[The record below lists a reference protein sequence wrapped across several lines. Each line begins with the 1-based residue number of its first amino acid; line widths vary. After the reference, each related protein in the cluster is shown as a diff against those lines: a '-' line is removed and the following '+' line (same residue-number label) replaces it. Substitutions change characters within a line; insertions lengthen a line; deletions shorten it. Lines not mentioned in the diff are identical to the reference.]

1 MAEED
6 IAELVEQYI
15 RNLFEIEPK
24 GRGRQTRDEIL
35 EYHKQYYIKNKD
47 KIRQSCECCY
57 CGTTFADKCGYT
69 RHLKRNL
76 KCKLRRAEDKLARL
90 EANSTEENVSSSS
103 SSAPRDTPARDGRD
117 FLNLL

>member
-35 EYHKQYYIKNKD
+35 EYHKQYYIKKQGQD
-47 KIRQSCECCY
+47 KAVMRVLLLWDHLRGQVRLYATSQEKPEMQAKTSGRQV
-57 CGTTFADKCGYT
+57 GTTRG
-69 RHLKRNL
+69 
-76 KCKLRRAEDKLARL
+76 
-90 EANSTEENVSSSS
+90 
-103 SSAPRDTPARDGRD
+103 
-117 FLNLL
+117 